1 MRTRQDIQLAIDT
14 LIERERVRCLWSFRL
29 DWMPTTHE
37 ERVHALQQIQK
48 HGTRAAFQHSS
59 ELQQWLSQSFN
70 DASASS

>member
-14 LIERERVRCLWSFRL
+14 LIERERVRCFWSYRR
-29 DWMPTTHE
+29 DWIPTTDE
-37 ERVHALQQIQK
+37 ERLQALEQIQK
-48 HGTRAAFQHSS
+48 HGTRSAFQQAS